1 MFSPTA
7 TASRPW
13 VTEEERIAKPLRIGS
28 VHRVRIAL
36 IAPSMSRSFDGV
48 ADHSLKLA
56 AGLRLKG
63 HDVLLLGVNDF
74 HPGAKEIDTSPDGIP
89 ILNLSGH
96 RPWAEREPL
105 FARRLNEFQPEGLS
119 VQYYWRGYWPGRNH
133 SRIAAFLHRAGRG
146 IRRHLMYHETW
157 DDIGAQYPQL
167 HWLRQ
172 CAVALIIARF
182 HHRLR
187 PHVTAT
193 NTWCY
198 VRQLR
203 WIGVRAAYA
212 PIPSSFAVVPR
223 DAAAEAA
230 VWREIQAA
238 GLGEVSRDEAWMAV
252 LFGRVQPEWPA
263 ADALPWLR
271 QAWQASGRPHGVIVS
286 LGHTAYGDQ
295 GWARVV
301 GAAGPAG
308 WRTAKLGLQSEE
320 IVSRVLALADLG
332 VATTDCRLLDK
343 SSSYAAMAAHGL
355 PVFVNDATR
364 GRPTPALAGTVVT
377 PGDDFAATLAAA
389 HRRPPA
395 ADRWPELC
403 ESYIR
408 ALTR

>member
-1 MFSPTA
+1 
-7 TASRPW
+7 
-13 VTEEERIAKPLRIGS
+13 
-28 VHRVRIAL
+28 
-36 IAPSMSRSFDGV
+36 MSRSFDGV

-56 AGLRLKG
+56 AGLKLQG

-74 HPGAKEIDTSPDGIP
+74 HPGSTEINAVQAGLP

-96 RPWAEREPL
+96 RPWAEREQTL
-105 FARRLNEFQPEGLS
+105 ARSWNEFQPEGLS

-133 SRIAAFLHRAGRG
+133 NRIAAFLHRAGRG
-146 IRRHLMYHETW
+146 IRRHIMYHETW
-157 DDIGAQYPQL
+157 DDIGTKHPRL
-167 HWLRQ
+167 HRLRQ
-172 CAVALIIARF
+172 CAVALLIAGF

-187 PHVTAT
+187 PHSSAT
-193 NTWCY
+193 NTWYY

-212 PIPSSFAVVPR
+212 PIPSSFEVVPR
-223 DAAAEAA
+223 ESAADAA
-230 VWREIQAA
+230 VWRLIQAA
-238 GLGEVSRDEAWMAV
+238 GLGQIARDDAWVAV

-263 ADALPWLR
+263 QDALAWLR
-271 QAWQASGRPHGVIVS
+271 QAWQTSGRSHGVIVS
-286 LGHTAYGDQ
+286 LGHTAYGNH

-301 GAAGPAG
+301 GAAGTVG
-308 WRTAKLGLQSEE
+308 LRTAKLGLQSEE
-320 IVSRVLALADLG
+320 VVSRVLALADLG

-355 PVFVNDATR
+355 PVFVNATTR
-364 GRPTPALAGTVVT
+364 DRPAPSLNGTVVT
-377 PGDDFAATLAAA
+377 PGDAFTATLAAA

-395 ADRWPELC
+395 VDRWPALC